1 MTCLN
6 LQHDDLSAKSLTT
19 ESSQAEQED
28 LEQLLQQQ
36 KLDAI
41 GSLACGISHE
51 FNNLLQTINGYT
63 KFALESL
70 AVDSQAHKDLQHV
83 LSAAD
88 RAMVLTQQLLD
99 FSRVEQVNAQCSRID
114 QVVRD
119 LVEMLQPLLP
129 GDIDLQINLDANST
143 WALIDAQHIHQ
154 ALLNLCLN
162 ARDAM
167 PAGGVILIESST
179 GVLTDSCLVTKP
191 GLSPSSSY
199 VCLTVTD
206 TGTGIPEEVQKHV
219 FEPFYTTKE
228 VGKGTGLGL
237 AVTIG
242 VIQQAGG
249 HIELSSTL
257 DHGTTFEIYL
267 PACLESSL
275 DLSSLTCPDSKELL
289 ENS

>member
-6 LQHDDLSAKSLTT
+6 LQLDSQ
-19 ESSQAEQED
+19 QAEQAD
-28 LEQLLQQQ
+28 IAQLLQQQ

-51 FNNLLQTINGYT
+51 FNNLLQTIQGYT
-63 KFALESL
+63 KFALETL
-70 AVDSQAHKDLQHV
+70 AADSQASKDLQHV
-83 LSAAD
+83 LNATS
-88 RAMVLTQQLLD
+88 RAKVLTQQLLD
-99 FSRVEQVNAQCSRID
+99 FSRVEQVNAQCSSID
-114 QVVRD
+114 QVVQN
-119 LVEMLQPLLP
+119 LVDMLEPLLP
-129 GDIDLQINLDANST
+129 KEIDLQLNLNANST
-143 WALIDAQHIHQ
+143 WAMIDAQHMHQ

-167 PAGGVILIESST
+167 PEGGEILIASKT
-179 GVLTDSCLVTKP
+179 GKLTDSCLLTKP
-191 GLSPSSSY
+191 DLHHSSEY
-199 VCLTVTD
+199 VCVSVTD
-206 TGTGIPEEVQKHV
+206 TGSGIPEDVQKHV

-237 AVTIG
+237 AVTFG

-257 DHGTTFEIYL
+257 DHGTTFKIYL

-275 DLSSLTCPDSKELL
+275 DLSTTTRPNDQELF
-289 ENS
+289 ENC

>member
-6 LQHDDLSAKSLTT
+6 LQNDPLQT
-19 ESSQAEQED
+19 EQADPVQI
-28 LEQLLQQQ
+28 LQQQ
-36 KLDAI
+36 KIDAI

-51 FNNLLQTINGYT
+51 FNNLLQTIHGYT

-70 AVDSQAHKDLQHV
+70 EVDSQAHKDLQHV
-83 LSAAD
+83 LGAAD

-99 FSRVEQVNAQCSRID
+99 FSRVEEVNPQCSSID
-114 QVVRD
+114 QVVQD
-119 LVEMLQPLLP
+119 LAEMLQPLLP
-129 GDIDLQINLDANST
+129 KDIELQIHLDAHST
-143 WALIDAQHIHQ
+143 WALIDAHHVHQ

-167 PAGGVILIESST
+167 PEGGVILIESST
-179 GVLTDSCLVTKP
+179 GTLTESCLVTKP
-191 GLSPSSSY
+191 GLHTSSKY
-199 VCLTVTD
+199 VCITVTD

-237 AVTIG
+237 AVTFG

-249 HIELSSTL
+249 HIELFSTL
-257 DHGTTFEIYL
+257 DQGTTFEIYL
-267 PACLESSL
+267 PTCLENTLERSSP
-275 DLSSLTCPDSKELL
+275 TCPKAEEIS
-289 ENS
+289 ENN